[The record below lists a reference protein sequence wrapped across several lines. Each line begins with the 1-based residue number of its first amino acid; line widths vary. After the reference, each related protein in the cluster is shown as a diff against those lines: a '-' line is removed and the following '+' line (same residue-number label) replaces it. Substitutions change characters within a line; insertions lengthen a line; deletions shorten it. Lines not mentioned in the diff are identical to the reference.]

1 MLETAIDLRDN
12 PVDRALLRRALGRF
26 ATGVAVVTTCT
37 DSGRI
42 EGLTVNSFSAV
53 SLEPPL
59 VLWSLQR
66 SAPSLPSF
74 LAAGR
79 VAISILASHQHAVSR
94 QFATP
99 APDKFAGVQHLRG
112 LGGCPL
118 IAGCLATFECATEA
132 VHDTG
137 DHHLFIGRVERA
149 THRDGTPLVF
159 ASGAY
164 GVHEPFGERPPAGTG
179 SGRGAIHG
187 ALS

>member
-1 MLETAIDLRDN
+1 MLETALDLRES
-12 PVDRALLRRALGRF
+12 PVDRVLLRRALGRF
-26 ATGVAVVTTCT
+26 ATGVAVVTTCVEG
-37 DSGRI
+37 DRI

-53 SLEPPL
+53 SLDPPL

-66 SAPSLPSF
+66 TAPSLPRF

-79 VAISILASHQHAVSR
+79 FAISILASHQHAVSR

-99 APDKFAGVQHLRG
+99 AEDKFAGVEHLSG

-118 IAGCLATFECATEA
+118 IAGCLATFECLTEV
-132 VHDTG
+132 VHDAG

-149 THRDGTPLVF
+149 SHREGRPLVF

-164 GVHEPFGERPPAGTG
+164 GVHEPFPSPPAGCD
-179 SGRGAIHG
+179 RRALHG
-187 ALS
+187 ARS